1 MPERTLEDFFDAV
14 RLSQRA
20 NRELFPGWYAII
32 ARIDGCLVRA
42 GSNLINPEPLTAAVL
57 LLRCQ
62 YAFKA
67 AASMALAG
75 QAGDVFPTLRSVL
88 EYAGYCLV
96 IYETPSLA
104 GVFSLRHAGKVEM
117 DKQKRA
123 FKIKAVKG
131 AVARHSARLAAIY
144 EDLYQRTI
152 DFGAHPNPRAVF
164 STTSLEGEGQIMPHA
179 ITSDPKIMVHT
190 LKSAAQM
197 GLAALRV
204 LECAYKS
211 RFEQLGLRSEMDA
224 LAKTEL
230 L

>member
-62 YAFKA
+62 YALKA

-131 AVARHSARLAAIY
+131 AVARHSARSRR
-144 EDLYQRTI
+144 DLRRPLPA
-152 DFGAHPNPRAVF
+152 DDRFRGA
-164 STTSLEGEGQIMPHA
+164 S
-179 ITSDPKIMVHT
+179 
-190 LKSAAQM
+190 KSA
-197 GLAALRV
+197 
-204 LECAYKS
+204 C
-211 RFEQLGLRSEMDA
+211 RFQHNLVGGRGSNYA
-224 LAKTEL
+224 PRHHQ
-230 L
+230 